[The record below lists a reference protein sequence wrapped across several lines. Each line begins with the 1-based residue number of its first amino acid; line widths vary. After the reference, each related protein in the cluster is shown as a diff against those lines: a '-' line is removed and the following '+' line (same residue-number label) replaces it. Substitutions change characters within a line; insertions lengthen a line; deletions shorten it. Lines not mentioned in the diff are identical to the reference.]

1 VLGYSNYSQRS
12 LFAKIGLKTGT
23 WTGRAKIMIL
33 VSGTISVLF
42 LLLFFRIKG
51 RRPPG
56 TIDYTQEVYL
66 KFCQKLDRVGVA
78 RRPSQGPLDYAE
90 TAIALRNDLKAS
102 ILDIV
107 KLYISLRYAGNDSKD
122 DVRRLKVL
130 VRQFRP

>member
-1 VLGYSNYSQRS
+1 
-12 LFAKIGLKTGT
+12 
-23 WTGRAKIMIL
+23 
-33 VSGTISVLF
+33 
-42 LLLFFRIKG
+42 
-51 RRPPG
+51 
-56 TIDYTQEVYL
+56 
-66 KFCQKLDRVGVA
+66 VA